1 MYDFVRYIDLIHLQ
15 TFSTQMSELRE
26 MAQYYF
32 DGQGKTFRPLIVL
45 LMAKAL
51 NVHENNV
58 EM

>member
-1 MYDFVRYIDLIHLQ
+1 M
-15 TFSTQMSELRE
+15 TELRE

-51 NVHENNV
+51 NAHGKNT